1 MVANMQQYPKAMYGE
16 TLDDVILV
24 TCADSELKAI
34 KEGYQAVD
42 SLLAEKPKKTRKG
55 AKNGSD
61 E

>member
-1 MVANMQQYPKAMYGE
+1 MYGE
-16 TLDDVILV
+16 TLYDVILV

-34 KEGYQAVD
+34 KECYQSVD

-55 AKNGSD
+55 ARNGSD

>member
-1 MVANMQQYPKAMYGE
+1 MQQYPKAMYGE

-34 KEGYQAVD
+34 KEGYQSVD
-42 SLLAEKPKKTRKG
+42 SLLAGKPKKTRKG
-55 AKNGSD
+55 ARNGSD

>member
-1 MVANMQQYPKAMYGE
+1 MNQYPKAMYGE

-34 KEGYQAVD
+34 KEGYQSVD
-42 SLLAEKPKKTRKG
+42 SLLSDKPKKTRKG

-61 E
+61 D